1 VKAEVKFETYQGYI
15 TLLRAHRDGDSVIL
29 LPHRPLHP
37 SEELIGGESGR
48 AHWWREL
55 IAKKNILFY
64 LWFTCWSY
72 SYVLTLMLTTSFVD
86 GPS

>member
-15 TLLRAHRDGDSVIL
+15 TLLRAHRDGDCVIR

-55 IAKKNILFY
+55 IAKKLFY
-64 LWFTCWSY
+64 SIYGLLAGHIVMFLLLC
-72 SYVLTLMLTTSFVD
+72 LRHLL
-86 GPS
+86 